1 MTELTVPDHAD
12 VAARVRLGASPST
25 PPEMLAELAID
36 NSVMVRVA
44 LALNPSTP
52 GQIVEQLAR
61 DKDERVRTLLARK
74 LASLAPG
81 LSEPDQVRLQV
92 QAYDALAALVTDEA
106 VRVRA
111 AIAEVIK
118 DMPDAPRGLVLRLA
132 HDCAVSVSEPVIRF
146 SPILTDEDLLAL
158 LDSPPSAMTALAVA
172 RRPDLAEPLADAIVA
187 AEDSRAIQLL
197 LANKSAQIRESTLDA
212 LVADAANHIEWHAP
226 LIRRPVLPARSARAL
241 ADIVAT
247 HLLEA
252 LASRA
257 DLGEETTAALRARL
271 AERLAAEPA
280 RAGAFNDLPTEQ
292 AWAEAHRLAQAHQ
305 LSEGTLLDALRSG
318 RPRLAA
324 AILAVAAV
332 VPIAIVDRAASLR
345 SAKALVSLVWSAGF
359 GMTAATALQTALGD
373 LPPGTM
379 LLPGLG
385 GGFPLAVDE
394 MRWQLDFL
402 RRTGR

>member
-1 MTELTVPDHAD
+1 MTELVLPDDHE
-12 VAARVRLGASPST
+12 VAARVRLGASPAT
-25 PPEMLAELAID
+25 PPETLAALAID
-36 NSVMVRVA
+36 ESVMVRVA

-52 GQIVEQLAR
+52 GPIVDQLAR

-74 LASLAPG
+74 LALLAPG
-81 LSEPDQVRLQV
+81 LSEPDQVRLQY
-92 QAYDALAALVTDEA
+92 QAYDALAALITDEA

-158 LDSPPSAMTALAVA
+158 LESPPSAMTTLAVA
-172 RRPDLAEPLADAIVA
+172 RRPELAEPLADAIVA

-197 LANKSAQIRESTLDA
+197 LANESAQIRESTLDA

-252 LASRA
+252 LACRA
-257 DLGEETTAALRARL
+257 DLGEETTALLRARL

-292 AWAEAHRLAQAHQ
+292 ALTEAHRLAQTHQ
-305 LSEGTLLDALRSG
+305 LNEAALLDALKSG

-359 GMTAATALQTALGD
+359 GMAAAMALQTALGD
-373 LPPGTM
+373 LPPGAM